1 VDDLPAIDIDLA
13 RRLVDAQFPQWAG
26 LPLALLDPA
35 GSDHV
40 IYRLG
45 KELAVRLPRHLG
57 AIGQARK
64 EFEWLPRLAPCLPLA
79 IPVPL
84 AVGEPAFG
92 YPWSWSVSRW
102 LDGEVAT
109 AEGLSDSPEAAAQ
122 LGEFLTALHR
132 FAPGEVPAL
141 ATRDD
146 LRKRPLAERDQA
158 TRAAIAAVDGV
169 FDVAA
174 LTRLWDE
181 ALSTPGYDRPPVW
194 VHGDFHAGNL
204 LTAGGHVSAVIDW
217 GELAISD
224 PACDLTV
231 AFTLMSARSRAAFRD
246 TLEMDDATW
255 TRGRG
260 WALATGLNAYT
271 SYAAVNCRVAAQT
284 TRQITEVL
292 LG

>member
-45 KELAVRLPRHLG
+45 KELAIRLPRHLG

-84 AVGEPAFG
+84 AVGEPAFD

-109 AEGLSDSPEAAAQ
+109 AEGLSDSPEAAVQ

-132 FAPGEVPAL
+132 FAPGEVRPQCL
-141 ATRDD
+141 HQ
-146 LRKRPLAERDQA
+146 LRRRQ
-158 TRAAIAAVDGV
+158 
-169 FDVAA
+169 
-174 LTRLWDE
+174 
-181 ALSTPGYDRPPVW
+181 LSGRCADHPPDHRSPPW
-194 VHGDFHAGNL
+194 
-204 LTAGGHVSAVIDW
+204 LTAIVERGSVR
-217 GELAISD
+217 
-224 PACDLTV
+224 PATSG
-231 AFTLMSARSRAAFRD
+231 AKFT
-246 TLEMDDATW
+246 
-255 TRGRG
+255 
-260 WALATGLNAYT
+260 
-271 SYAAVNCRVAAQT
+271 
-284 TRQITEVL
+284 
-292 LG
+292 